1 MWGYSFHSFSCSSH
15 HLAGKPNHPAS
26 CWATILNLNLC
37 HPVQPARSEA
47 PDLGATGCAKAGGA
61 PASTD
66 APSGGPPPERLAGSR
81 CPTGPGAPSHP
92 SSGRGQAPQPT
103 SDHFTSRSSRLF
115 RPLPFDRARHG
126 AQVLSPRPSDAFAT
140 EPTTFHSSPHLIL
153 PDSACWNAPA
163 PRRSIVAAPTRS
175 GSPSAPHFPEKDHT
189 FSGPWSGWGEASQP
203 VLRQLA
209 AARRG

>member
-66 APSGGPPPERLAGSR
+66 APSGGPPPERVAGSR
-81 CPTGPGAPSHP
+81 CPAGPGAPSHP

-103 SDHFTSRSSRLF
+103 SDHFTSRSPALAAFLGPS
-115 RPLPFDRARHG
+115 
-126 AQVLSPRPSDAFAT
+126 LSTAPVTALRSCP
-140 EPTTFHSSPHLIL
+140 P
-153 PDSACWNAPA
+153 APA
-163 PRRSIVAAPTRS
+163 TP
-175 GSPSAPHFPEKDHT
+175 SPPSPPLSTPPHT
-189 FSGPWSGWGEASQP
+189 
-203 VLRQLA
+203 
-209 AARRG
+209 